1 MKRDLLSRMAG
12 VAVSGLLAR
21 RDETAGSD
29 LGFDVEKEGMA
40 ALQMCFK
47 ALDMNICVAEESLFE
62 TCLIKHVR
70 PFFSSARGGRET
82 AEVFVSLFIDYL
94 REEGEGDLQLARM
107 RTALYRSETLSSFSR
122 LLKGQLEAA
131 GEK

>member
-1 MKRDLLSRMAG
+1 MAG

-21 RDETAGSD
+21 RDEIAGKDPDFD
-29 LGFDVEKEGMA
+29 LEREGLA

-47 ALDMNICVAEESLFE
+47 ALDMNICVADESLFE
-62 TCLIKHVR
+62 TCLVKHVR
-70 PFFSSARGGRET
+70 PFFNSARGGRET
-82 AEVFVSLFIDYL
+82 AEVFVSLFVGFL
-94 REEGEGDLQLARM
+94 KEEGEGDLQLARM
-107 RTALYRSETLSSFSR
+107 RTALYRSETLASFSR